1 MRGRIGG
8 IVMANLKDEYM
19 DVKDRKHRVEHI
31 TVQEEDP
38 ANRERIIEELF
49 CALTKTGEK
58 IPA

>member
-1 MRGRIGG
+1 
-8 IVMANLKDEYM
+8 MANLKDEYM